1 MRGAYFG
8 QKSLRQSTYCVNFA
22 QLQDRLISFVT
33 WRIRSGEFTERG
45 LARVL
50 GVSQPHLHNVL
61 KGVRPLKPEFADS
74 LLRQFEITV
83 LDLLDLA
90 ELKEQID
97 SCEATWSTLLLE
109 GHEAGSLPSEKE
121 ARKKPK
127 RATLS
132 RMQVEE
138 LAS

>member
-8 QKSLRQSTYCVNFA
+8 QKSLRQSTHCLNFG
-22 QLQDRLISFVT
+22 QLQNRLISFVT
-33 WRIRSGEFTERG
+33 WRIRSGEFTERA

-50 GVSQPHLHNVL
+50 GVSQPHLQNVL

-97 SCEATWSTLLLE
+97 SCEATWATLLLE
-109 GHEAGSLPSEKE
+109 GHEAGILSSEKE
-121 ARKKPK
+121 VRKKPK

-132 RMQVEE
+132 RSQAEE

>member
-8 QKSLRQSTYCVNFA
+8 QKSLRQSTHCLNFG
-22 QLQDRLISFVT
+22 QLQNRLIAFVT
-33 WRIRSGEFTERG
+33 WRIRSGEFTERA

-74 LLRQFEITV
+74 LLRQFDISL

-90 ELKEQID
+90 ELRGQID
-97 SCEATWSTLLLE
+97 NCEATWAALTLD
-109 GHEAGSLPSEKE
+109 GHHLATSPERPM
-121 ARKKPK
+121 RKKPNAALFP
-127 RATLS
+127 RAHT
-132 RMQVEE
+132 EE

>member
-50 GVSQPHLHNVL
+50 GVSQPHVHNVL

-97 SCEATWSTLLLE
+97 SCEATRSALFFE
-109 GHEAGSLPSEKE
+109 GHEIGNLPSTREP
-121 ARKKPK
+121 RKKLK
-127 RATLS
+127 RGS
-132 RMQVEE
+132 
-138 LAS
+138 